1 MGSCRGLNRRGLRP
15 TLESGFSPQAT
26 AAGAF
31 LPMQIQIHSNGIAN
45 SDAINDRL
53 RQEVE
58 AALKVFADQV
68 TRVEA
73 HLHDDNG
80 PKHGQDKRCVLEVR
94 LAGHHPLA
102 VEATDRDLYQA
113 ITLATGKAERAVRHK
128 LERHEAHKS
137 SH

>member
-1 MGSCRGLNRRGLRP
+1 
-15 TLESGFSPQAT
+15 
-26 AAGAF
+26 
-31 LPMQIQIHSNGIAN
+31 MQIQIHSNGIAN

-80 PKHGQDKRCVLEVR
+80 PKHGQDKRCWL
-94 LAGHHPLA
+94 
-102 VEATDRDLYQA
+102 A
-113 ITLATGKAERAVRHK
+113 ITRWRWRRLTATCTRPSRWPRARPN
-128 LERHEAHKS
+128 EPCATS
-137 SH
+137 SSGTRPISHRTSW